1 MKYFFIF
8 LVALF
13 LSGGLAV
20 THASSEVFASINMRA
35 VKTTEL
41 TSVQLTDT
49 NNSVEVDGVIFE
61 TVVPN
66 QVVTIPEN
74 MPDIKTPWQFG
85 IRITNKTS
93 LPIRFNKYHLTP
105 EFIGFNDKALFMDD
119 FALSLIPLTER
130 DFPLV
135 PPGKSFTVFWE
146 GEFYWNE
153 NSLLFVAYYNRWK
166 NRSLSFGTFSPGT
179 YHVRFT
185 YENANTESSYF
196 DQQNRQLRKLR
207 GIVKGLFSTP
217 WVEIKLV
224 SS

>member
-1 MKYFFIF
+1 MKYFFLF
-8 LVALF
+8 LVALL
-13 LSGGLAV
+13 LSGGVAV
-20 THASSEVFASINMRA
+20 AHVSPEVFASTNMSV
-35 VKTTEL
+35 VKTPEL
-41 TSVQLTDT
+41 TSVQLTD
-49 NNSVEVDGVIFE
+49 NNNAVEVDGVTFE

-74 MPDIKTPWQFG
+74 MPDIKTPWRFG

-93 LPIRFNKYHLTP
+93 LPIRFNRYYLTP
-105 EFIGFNDKALFMDD
+105 EFLGLNDKFLLMEGIII
-119 FALSLIPLTER
+119 SLIPLSER

-135 PPGKSFTVFWE
+135 QPGKSFTVFWE

-153 NSLLFVAYYNRWK
+153 NRLLFGVFDRSTG
-166 NRSLSFGTFSPGT
+166 RSLSGTFSPGT
-179 YHVRFT
+179 YHVRLN
-185 YENANTESSYF
+185 YENANTEISYV
-196 DQQNRQLRKLR
+196 DLKNGQRGQLK

>member
-1 MKYFFIF
+1 MRYFFLF

-13 LSGGLAV
+13 LSGGVAV
-20 THASSEVFASINMRA
+20 AHVSPEVFASKNMSA

-41 TSVQLTDT
+41 TSVQLTNT

-66 QVVTIPEN
+66 QVVSIPEN
-74 MPDIKTPWQFG
+74 MPDIKTPWRVG

-93 LPIRFNKYHLTP
+93 VPIRFNKYHLTP

-153 NSLLFVAYYNRWK
+153 NRLLFGAYERSRG
-166 NRSLSFGTFSPGT
+166 RSLSFGTFTPGT
-179 YHVRFT
+179 YDVRLT
-185 YENANTESSYF
+185 YENANTEISYVNLKNG
-196 DQQNRQLRKLR
+196 QRRQLK

>member
-1 MKYFFIF
+1 MKYFFLF
-8 LVALF
+8 LIALF
-13 LSGGLAV
+13 LFGRLAV
-20 THASSEVFASINMRA
+20 AHTSPEVFASTNLNTI
-35 VKTTEL
+35 KPTEL
-41 TSVQLTDT
+41 ISVQPNDN

-66 QVVTIPEN
+66 QVVSIPEN
-74 MPDIKTPWQFG
+74 MPDVKTPWRFG
-85 IRITNKTS
+85 MRITNKTS

-119 FALSLIPLTER
+119 FAFSFILLTER

-135 PPGKSFTVFWE
+135 QPGKSFIVFWK

-153 NSLLFVAYYNRWK
+153 NRLLFRAYCNRWK

>member
-105 EFIGFNDKALFMDD
+105 EFLGLNDKFLLMEGIII
-119 FALSLIPLTER
+119 SLIPLSER

-135 PPGKSFTVFWE
+135 QPGKSFTVFWE

-153 NSLLFVAYYNRWK
+153 NRLLFGVFDRSTG
-166 NRSLSFGTFSPGT
+166 RSLSGTFSPGT
-179 YHVRFT
+179 YHVRLN
-185 YENANTESSYF
+185 YENANTEISYV
-196 DQQNRQLRKLR
+196 DLKNGQRGQLK

>member
-1 MKYFFIF
+1 MKYFFLF
-8 LVALF
+8 LVALL
-13 LSGGLAV
+13 LSGGVAV
-20 THASSEVFASINMRA
+20 AHVSPEVFASKNMSA

-41 TSVQLTDT
+41 MSVQLTD
-49 NNSVEVDGVIFE
+49 NNNAVEVDGVIFE

-66 QVVTIPEN
+66 QVVSIPEN
-74 MPDIKTPWQFG
+74 MPDIKTPWRFG

-105 EFIGFNDKALFMDD
+105 EFIGFNDKGLFRDVSESS
-119 FALSLIPLTER
+119 FILLAER
-130 DFPLV
+130 DFPIVL
-135 PPGKSFTVFWE
+135 PGKSFIVFWE

-153 NSLLFVAYYNRWK
+153 NRLLFRAYYEQRRD
-166 NRSLSFGTFSPGT
+166 RSLSFGTFTPGT
-179 YHVRFT
+179 YHVRLT

-196 DQQNRQLRKLR
+196 DLKNRQRRQLK